1 MRLKSIIFFIFILF
15 VYSNCLRSQVVTTAY
30 GPVSGN
36 KSDNVFEF
44 LGIPFASP
52 PVDEL
57 RWRAPVP
64 PENHTDTLRAMH
76 YPPACPQKNFEQGDT
91 TATIMG
97 DEDCLYL
104 NVWSPD
110 LSGGLPVMVFIHG
123 GGNQQGSTG
132 QETGGTKLYDGK
144 NLSERGDVVVV
155 TIQYRLG
162 ILGYM
167 VHPGLEAEN
176 TAGISGN
183 YGVLDQILA
192 LHWIQNNIAAFGG
205 DPTNVTLFGESAGGV
220 NTGNLLLT
228 DEAGDLF
235 HKAII
240 QSAIPGLEDYAE
252 ATEKSTNLVN
262 SFVSS
267 GTDEEK
273 IAAMR
278 KIPAD
283 SLSETLN
290 IPINGGIVQ
299 QSWRPVIDDVLF
311 TDNPESIIQSGRFNH
326 MPLIIGS
333 NSDEM
338 SLSAPLVVYPSM
350 VNALVSLYLPA
361 IFRPEALSLYP
372 PGSTQDEARNA
383 YVQILT
389 DAQFTASVRRT
400 AQCIELNQAEPVWR
414 YFFTYTHSVAQLAS
428 FGSYHGME
436 LFYVFNN
443 WENATLGSSF
453 LFKPQDDSMQYN
465 MLHYW
470 TNFARTGNP
479 NTNGLTTWP
488 EYAASEDCY
497 LEIKATPNGSQC
509 GVRSEKSDFWDKV
522 INFKGCTSFLS
533 KNEIDA
539 INGFRVYPNPTNDAV
554 KLEHNEPIEFNA
566 ALYGSNGD
574 KLASYHNISK
584 IDLSDY
590 ANGMY
595 ILKVTTR
602 GQHKVYKVTKIP

>member
-1 MRLKSIIFFIFILF
+1 MQLKSITFFILILF
-15 VYSNCLRSQVVTTAY
+15 VNSNCLRSQVVTTAY

-36 KSDNVFEF
+36 KSGNVFEF
-44 LGIPFASP
+44 RGIPFASP

-64 PENHTDTLRAMH
+64 PDNHTDTLQAMN

-144 NLSERGDVVVV
+144 NLCERGDVVVV

-220 NTGNLLLT
+220 NTGNLILT
-228 DEAGDLF
+228 EEARGLF

-240 QSAIPGLEDYAE
+240 QSAIPGLDDYAQAKLKGIE
-252 ATEKSTNLVN
+252 LVDN
-262 SFVSS
+262 FVNT

-273 IAAMR
+273 IADMR

-283 SLSETLN
+283 SLSETLS

-299 QSWRPVIDDVLF
+299 QNWRPVTDDVLF
-311 TDNPESIIQSGRFNH
+311 TDNPENIIQSGQFNH

-333 NSDEM
+333 NADEM

-361 IFRPEALSLYP
+361 ILRPEALLLYP

-389 DAQFTASVRRT
+389 DAQFTSAVRRT
-400 AQCIELNQAEPVWR
+400 AQCIELNQTEPVWR
-414 YFFTYTHSVAQLAS
+414 YFFTYTHSVPQLAS
-428 FGSYHGME
+428 LGSYHGME

-443 WENATLGSSF
+443 WENATLGSGF
-453 LFKPQDDSMQYN
+453 LFKPQDDSVQN
-465 MLHYW
+465 NILQYW

-509 GVRSEKSDFWDKV
+509 GVRSEKSDLWDKV
-522 INFKGCTSFLS
+522 INFKDCTSSLS

-539 INGFRVYPNPTNDAV
+539 TNEFRVYPNPTNGV
-554 KLEHNEPIEFNA
+554 I
-566 ALYGSNGD
+566 
-574 KLASYHNISK
+574 NISSNNSQNSVTMLYNVNGEK
-584 IDLSDY
+584 LGTFCNTSQIDLSEYPD
-590 ANGMY
+590 GLY
-595 ILKVTTR
+595 ILKSSNKQQ
-602 GQHKVYKVTKIP
+602 QHISKVTKLP